1 MAFCGKGQK
10 SQNLKIIRTKIN
22 IIQIISAEFII
33 EDDPKLNKPK
43 QIVVKLLQLCV
54 LEKIKS

>member
-1 MAFCGKGQK
+1 MVFFGKGQK

-54 LEKIKS
+54 LEKTKS

>member
-10 SQNLKIIRTKIN
+10 SQNLKIIN

>member
-1 MAFCGKGQK
+1 MVFCGKGQK

-22 IIQIISAEFII
+22 IIQIISAEFIT